1 LAALLDALDGNRI
14 RLLRNR
20 LGILSSSHDVAL
32 NKMITPFRVMNILC
46 SRTDVLYVYIKP
58 VAPSYRGNGIV
69 YATMVCAD
77 RTHAIFKVCNA
88 HSLSRWC
95 DQHDLFRVSCPAK
108 IYAITVEDVHG
119 HQEVS
124 NLGPSWKL
132 AESATSASRII
143 LCKA

>member
-1 LAALLDALDGNRI
+1 MFV
-14 RLLRNR
+14 RLYKASRSKLPREWY
-20 LGILSSSHDVAL
+20 
-32 NKMITPFRVMNILC
+32 RVY
-46 SRTDVLYVYIKP
+46 DHGV
-58 VAPSYRGNGIV
+58 RGQN
-69 YATMVCAD
+69 
-77 RTHAIFKVCNA
+77 HAVFKVCNA
-88 HSLSRWC
+88 HSPSRWC